1 MKIST
6 LIEDG
11 SEAGSEAGSAV
22 RGEHGLSLHIETAG
36 QRILFDVGA
45 SSLFIDNAAKLGVDI
60 AAAADTLE
68 RQLVASGI
76 APPA

>member
-1 MKIST
+1 M
-6 LIEDG
+6 L
-11 SEAGSEAGSAV
+11 ALMRRRV
-22 RGEHGLSLHIETAG
+22 
-36 QRILFDVGA
+36 
-45 SSLFIDNAAKLGVDI
+45 VDI